1 MALAYTA
8 PFSLITSHCC
18 CRHLSRHHQHEVST
32 FLSYRFARTHHGTAV
47 AFSLTALLHLLCS
60 SSYYTVA
67 GMVRFRLSRHHL
79 LIVTGFLLHGY
90 NNLAYRFLDEFLPHY
105 ATSSQQQLPDMAVG
119 VMMAAFSCAIFLT
132 SPWFGNLSSRV
143 GYKKLILAGLIVES
157 LSLFLLTTSSLTQ
170 RYRLVLLITAL
181 RLVEGVGSAATQT
194 GCYALLAAESGEESE
209 GAGSGM
215 GGMEMFG
222 GVGNMMGP
230 VVGAWLYEAYGYVW
244 PFVCVGLMGV
254 VSLACTAWVLPQ
266 KQQLIDEVDLEFIA
280 RNTLPV
286 VPQHKSDEYSTAD
299 AAADQEEAEDDT
311 PTGDADD
318 ASPDLIVS
326 ASSRA
331 EVSTSVR
338 AFVGDGVLPSPA
350 SSSVVATPS
359 ASQSRVGLFTILC
372 VPSVLYT
379 AIISITALACMS
391 FLAATLTI
399 AFHQQHNMEDVEIS
413 LCFALSSF
421 VQLIFCPVAGWM
433 SERFATKLPM
443 FIGLSLLSVALLLLG
458 PSPLTLMEPNVA
470 VQLVALCMLGAGVSL
485 AIIPTFPDQLKS
497 SAHLGTA
504 SQATVAGLSAAS
516 FSLGEVVGPVIGSML
531 VEVASFEW
539 ACTALSFA
547 CMAVLGCGW
556 FLIAIRVLAFDAAA
570 SKAEAVNQRETG
582 EVEEGGRHYN
592 TPVQGNGHSHNGGR
606 RSKRSGQMKKMVEL
620 ITRRVDEGRHK
631 RAGYEK
637 ADAQAADSSP
647 DNSPTTSPTDH
658 AAHPQYSP
666 NPSYILPP
674 SIEEVEAS
682 RLDGRTIA
690 ADEPAEEEKVED
702 ERHAGSEQGV
712 SGSQVRMLD
721 LGGMDEAEDGDDVR
735 LDEIDVVG
743 EAGDG
748 LDYDWEGYPDDSG
761 PQRTQTHVRCKA
773 NENEDED
780 GGI

>member
-1 MALAYTA
+1 
-8 PFSLITSHCC
+8 
-18 CRHLSRHHQHEVST
+18 
-32 FLSYRFARTHHGTAV
+32 
-47 AFSLTALLHLLCS
+47 
-60 SSYYTVA
+60 
-67 GMVRFRLSRHHL
+67 MVRFRLSRHHL

-90 NNLAYRFLDEFLPHY
+90 NNLAYRFLDEFLPGY
-105 ATSSQQQLPDMAVG
+105 AKDSQHLPDMAVG

-132 SPWFGNLSSRV
+132 SPYFGTLSSRV
-143 GYKKLILAGLIVES
+143 GYKKLILAGLVLES
-157 LSLFLLTTSSLTQ
+157 LSLFLLTTSTLTKQ
-170 RYRLVLLITAL
+170 YRLVLIITLL
-181 RLVEGVGSAATQT
+181 RAVEGVGSAATQT

-230 VVGAWLYEAYGYVW
+230 VVGAWLYEDYGYAW

-254 VSLACTAWVLPQ
+254 VSLALTAWVLPN

-286 VPQHKSDEYSTAD
+286 VPKHKSDEYSSAETTAEK
-299 AAADQEEAEDDT
+299 ADMDDEPPADIEDEPPEVA
-311 PTGDADD
+311 PT
-318 ASPDLIVS
+318 

-338 AFVGDGVLPSPA
+338 AFVGEVVLPSATSPTAATTGPPA
-350 SSSVVATPS
+350 PP
-359 ASQSRVGLFTILC
+359 SRVTLFAILA

-379 AIISITALACMS
+379 AIISVTALACMS

-399 AFHQQHNMEDVEIS
+399 AFRQQHDMADVDIS

-421 VQLIFCPVAGWM
+421 VQLIFCPIAGWM

-443 FIGLSLLSVALLLLG
+443 FIGLSVLSVALLLLG
-458 PSPLTLMEPNVA
+458 PSPLLPLEAHVP

-485 AIIPTFPDQLKS
+485 SIIPTFPDQLKS

-531 VEVASFEW
+531 VEVTSFEV
-539 ACTALSFA
+539 ACTVLAFA

-556 FLIAIRVLAFDAAA
+556 LLIVLRVLAFDAAA
-570 SKAEAVNQRETG
+570 ATVESDNRRDTTEA
-582 EVEEGGRHYN
+582 EEGGRQYN
-592 TPVQGNGHSHNGGR
+592 SPIQGNGHHHGSVNG
-606 RSKRSGQMKKMVEL
+606 KRGKRAGQMKKMVEL
-620 ITRRVDEGRHK
+620 ITRRVEEGRHK

-637 ADAQAADSSP
+637 ADAEAVDSSP
-647 DNSPTTSPTDH
+647 DTSPTTAPTDH
-658 AAHPQYSP
+658 TAHPQYSP
-666 NPSYILPP
+666 NASFILPP
-674 SIEEVEAS
+674 SFQEIEHS
-682 RLDGRTIA
+682 RLDSRSTA
-690 ADEPAEEEKVED
+690 NDRDEEKVED
-702 ERHAGSEQGV
+702 ERKGREERGGGSAGE
-712 SGSQVRMLD
+712 VRVLD
-721 LGGMDEAEDGDDVR
+721 LGGLDEAEDGDEVR

-748 LDYDWEGYPDDSG
+748 LDMDWEGYDDESG
-761 PQRTQTHVRCKA
+761 PQSTQVHVRRKGD
-773 NENEDED
+773 EKEDED